1 MLDLLLAIALGFCAS
16 AAATEEVAGT
26 EAGRPPTEALDYGL
40 FGTLHLT
47 RPVQN
52 VAGTVLFFSDR
63 DGWTAR
69 QDRLSMALAARG
81 AFVVGIDLPT
91 YLGKLAGLSGK
102 CSYPAGHVEEVA
114 HWIERHEGFATYT
127 YPLVVGDGA
136 GAVFAYALAAQAP
149 AGTFAGLVT
158 LGWDATFRLTKEFCA
173 GDAGAMTVAA
183 DPGAR
188 VVPVAH
194 LPLTWMPKPFAA
206 GARETGWLG
215 DAGVAVR
222 ALGALL
228 PPLAA
233 RDAGVDLG
241 ATFERWRR
249 NEEATRVVLPD
260 DVADLPL
267 TDIPPTKG
275 DAHRIAIIITGDGG
289 WAGLDRGVAD
299 ALNADGVRVIGF
311 SSLKFFWHKQT
322 PDAAAEAIARVIAH
336 YGKEYPDARFVLIGY
351 SFGASLVP
359 IVGLLKPREHAF
371 AAAESRPGVRIATGK
386 DEDPR
391 RLFAGLPALRPREK
405 LAVHVLAGDFE
416 CGDFGQH
423 VGPFVAALAAAGDDA
438 FAIQVL
444 EDCLKGDA
452 IRAFGAQHARQI
464 ALRGAGLRGKRVEH
478 ARLVEDGR
486 VAARTLLWRITPRV
500 RVFSAWLFFSWQF
513 SCPFRIWMV
522 SWPWRVLRPSRA
534 SFSFRRPWP
543 RDQRSARTPV
553 RE

>member
-16 AAATEEVAGT
+16 AAATEDTAGA
-26 EAGRPPTEALDYGL
+26 EAARPPTETLDYGL

-47 RPVQN
+47 RPAQN

-69 QDRLSMALAARG
+69 QDRLSAALAAEG
-81 AFVVGIDLPT
+81 AFVVGIDLDA
-91 YLGKLAGLSGK
+91 YLGKLAGLASK

-158 LGWDATFRLTKEFCA
+158 LGWDNAFRLTKEFCA

-183 DPGAR
+183 GPGVR
-188 VVPVAH
+188 VVPVAR
-194 LPLTWMPKPFAA
+194 LPLPWMPKPFAI
-206 GARETGWLG
+206 GARETGWLA

-233 RDAGVDLG
+233 RDAGTDLG
-241 ATFERWRR
+241 ATFDRWRR
-249 NEEATRVVLPD
+249 NEEAARVALPD

-322 PDAAAEAIARVIAH
+322 PDAAAQAIARVIAH
-336 YGKEYPDARFVLIGY
+336 YGAQYPDARFVLIGY

-359 IVGLLKPREHAF
+359 VVANRLPDEARARVDG
-371 AAAESRPGVRIATGK
+371 GVMISP
-386 DEDPR
+386 DDD
-391 RLFAGLPALRPREK
+391 
-405 LAVHVLAGDFE
+405 AVFE
-416 CGDFGQH
+416 IH
-423 VGPFVAALAAAGDDA
+423 VGDWFGSTHHAEAMPIGPEMQASKVPLVCVHGTDENDSFCQKPQPAHVRVVTLPGGHHYNGDYKALGDL
-438 FAIQVL
+438 IVKNL
-444 EDCLKGDA
+444 P
-452 IRAFGAQHARQI
+452 
-464 ALRGAGLRGKRVEH
+464 GAG
-478 ARLVEDGR
+478 
-486 VAARTLLWRITPRV
+486 
-500 RVFSAWLFFSWQF
+500 
-513 SCPFRIWMV
+513 
-522 SWPWRVLRPSRA
+522 
-534 SFSFRRPWP
+534 
-543 RDQRSARTPV
+543 
-553 RE
+553 